1 MHYKR
6 DPVQP
11 IPFVV
16 YLIFLTCFSHYLWC
30 VHDPYRRH
38 GFHVILIA
46 VDFLFMASAMILA
59 KQKNNAL
66 LGSIVWITIF
76 IMLILSFRCC

>member
-1 MHYKR
+1 MQYKR
-6 DPVQP
+6 EPVQK

-16 YLIFLTCFSHYLWC
+16 YLIFLACFSHYLWC
-30 VHDPYRRH
+30 VYDPYRRH
-38 GFHVILIA
+38 NAHGIFIA
-46 VDFLFMASAMILA
+46 IDFLFMVYAMILA
-59 KQKNNAL
+59 KLKNNAL